1 MIASDDRYF
10 ESILL
15 DGSNTMRDLYKRQLG
30 EILVAQGVINK
41 AQLAEALEEQKVR
54 GNERLG
60 KVMVDLGMASEEK
73 VTEARS
79 VQLDVSYVNLQE
91 HKFDPEI
98 ISLVSEGLAR
108 KYKLIPAK
116 KSGDKLIIVMSNP
129 MDVEATELVQLETKL
144 RVEPALGTEW
154 RILEAIERHYGSFGT
169 EDLQDTMEQA
179 ASDIDVA
186 FTGTP
191 EETEVDLDDINEVK
205 RQVSRAPIVRMV
217 NLLLTQA
224 VRKKASD
231 IHIEPRRS
239 VVDVRMRLD
248 GDLHVVRRIP
258 KTLHPAI
265 SSRIKIMAELDIAE
279 RRLPQD
285 GRISVKIDGRNID
298 VRVSTSPTLYGERVV
313 LRVLDSMGSLIPL
326 ERLGFTGKEL
336 QIFRT
341 LISRPQGIVL
351 VTGPT
356 GSGKTTTLYAALNT
370 LKSER
375 INIMTVEDP
384 VEFILDGVNQTN
396 VHHKIGLTFANQLR
410 AILRQDPDIVLV
422 GEIRDAETAD
432 VAFRAALTGH
442 LVLSTLHCNDAPSAI
457 SRLLDMEV
465 EPFLVSSAING
476 VVAQRLV
483 RVLCPDCKEAYTPT
497 EDIKLLL
504 GLDPK
509 ADVTFYRAVGCG
521 NCDGTGYKGRT
532 GIRETMMMTTEVRQL
547 TLDRVP
553 ADMIRDSA
561 LAAGMIAMKQD
572 GSAKVVEGITTFEEI
587 QRKIYLEPETI
598 PEIQLKAA

>member
-1 MIASDDRYF
+1 MK
-10 ESILL
+10 
-15 DGSNTMRDLYKRQLG
+15 DLYKRQLG
-30 EILVAQGVINK
+30 EILIARGEITK
-41 AQLAEALEEQKVR
+41 EQLSVALEEQKAR
-54 GNERLG
+54 GNEKLG
-60 KVMVDLGMASEEK
+60 KIMADLEMVNEEK
-73 VTEARS
+73 VTEARAA
-79 VQLDVSYVNLQE
+79 QLDVSYVNLQE
-91 HKFDPEI
+91 HRFEPEI
-98 ISLVSEGLAR
+98 IGLVSESLAR
-108 KYKLIPAK
+108 KYRLIPAK
-116 KSGDKLIIVMSNP
+116 KSGDKLVLVMANP

-144 RVEPALGTEW
+144 RLEPALATEW
-154 RILEAIERHYGSFGT
+154 RILEAIERHYGSFGG
-169 EDLQDTMEQA
+169 EDLQDSMEQA
-179 ASDIDVA
+179 ASDGETAVVGVPEDMDADLSDID
-186 FTGTP
+186 
-191 EETEVDLDDINEVK
+191 EVK
-205 RQVSRAPIVRMV
+205 RQVHRAPIVRMV
-217 NLLLTQA
+217 NHLLTQA

-265 SSRIKIMAELDIAE
+265 SSRIKIMAELDISE

-285 GRISVKIDGRNID
+285 GRITIKIDGKSID
-298 VRVSTSPTLYGERVV
+298 VRVSTSPTIFGERVV
-313 LRVLDSMGSLIPL
+313 MRVLDGAGSLIPVD
-326 ERLGFTGKEL
+326 RLGFSPKEL
-336 QIFRT
+336 VIFRS
-341 LISRPQGIVL
+341 LISRPQGILL

-356 GSGKTTTLYAALNT
+356 GSGKTTTLYAAINS

-375 INIMTVEDP
+375 TNIMTVEDP
-384 VEFILDGVNQTN
+384 VEFILDGINQTN

-457 SRLLDMEV
+457 TRLLDMEV

-483 RVLCPDCKEAYTPT
+483 RVLCQDCKEEYKPT

-509 ADVTFYRAVGCG
+509 EDVTLYRAVGCG
-521 NCDGTGYKGRT
+521 TCDGTGYKGRT
-532 GIRETMMMTTEVRQL
+532 GIREIMLMNTEIRQL
-547 TLDRVP
+547 TVDKAP
-553 ADMIRDSA
+553 ADMVRNAA
-561 LAAGMIAMKQD
+561 LAAGMIAMKQN
-572 GSAKVVEGITTFEEI
+572 GAMKVVEGITTLEEI
-587 QRKIYLEPETI
+587 QRKVYLESETI
-598 PEIQLKAA
+598 SEFQLKVA